1 MVEGEHTADLT
12 GHCPEV
18 YSFTEQEYQAHQH
31 PFQYLSYDFLSQYLL
46 LIEPQYLNTDWDNVP
61 GMFHQIAKLQAVVV
75 EKSLWEFFVSSRN
88 WEKWRAMD
96 FYNNLRIAIS
106 ISLVQV
112 SGSQMIENKIYMS
125 IVHIHH
131 GQKQATFLQA
141 ASMVKEAMKGQ
152 TETLIITQLLQD
164 VDYFPNIAYYVNKSH
179 VTMLHLSRDLS
190 KFASLA
196 NNFIVAE
203 LIERDTSTGP
213 RSKLVCTKAPLCF
226 VKGGKD
232 YPGNSA
238 IYPFKIWDL
247 WKCSSTGK
255 KKEVT
260 TIQVNVSP
268 VDDTGA
274 GLKKSCHHAL
284 VLGKTEWEIASQVG
298 SDPAWIIPG
307 HSTLAFDPLPSED
320 GASYAR
326 SEKKS
331 KKAKKERDL
340 EGNQEGQKD
349 QVIRE
354 RQSWDFPASIWRHR
368 YGAKGDT
375 MQCWE

>member
-1 MVEGEHTADLT
+1 
-12 GHCPEV
+12 
-18 YSFTEQEYQAHQH
+18 
-31 PFQYLSYDFLSQYLL
+31 
-46 LIEPQYLNTDWDNVP
+46 
-61 GMFHQIAKLQAVVV
+61 MFHWIAKLQAVVV
-75 EKSLWEFFVSSRN
+75 EKPLWEFFVSSRN
-88 WEKWRAMD
+88 WEKRRAMD
-96 FYNNLRIAIS
+96 FYDNLGIAIS

-112 SGSQMIENKIYMS
+112 SGSRMIKNKISMS

-152 TETLIITQLLQD
+152 METLIITQLLWD
-164 VDYFPNIAYYVNKSH
+164 VDYFLNIAYYVDKSH

-196 NNFIVAE
+196 NNFIAAK
-203 LIERDTSTGP
+203 LIERDTSTRP
-213 RSKLVCTKAPLCF
+213 RSKLVCTKVPPCF

-232 YPGNSA
+232 YLGNSA

-247 WKCSSTGK
+247 GKCSSTRK

-274 GLKKSCHHAL
+274 GLKKSCHRAL
-284 VLGKTEWEIASQVG
+284 VLGKTEQEIASQVG

-331 KKAKKERDL
+331 KKAKKKETRKETKKAKKVKSSERDKA
-340 EGNQEGQKD
+340 GTSQPP
-349 QVIRE
+349 
-354 RQSWDFPASIWRHR
+354 S
-368 YGAKGDT
+368 GDT
-375 MQCWE
+375 DMELKVTQCNVGSNEAVLCEERTVSAATGTALVDDPVEDLEVSWEPDMFDEITNVGEDLE